1 MFNLCPP
8 ALIYLIF
15 SLTQIVIDLFKGL
28 YNTAFFKFVVMTMVA
43 FLLNALCIEGLSI
56 ISWFIVFIPFILMTV
71 IVTML
76 LYVFGLDI
84 ATGKINTNAE
94 TTSTT
99 TKNIVVVPQSPVTV
113 FNPNYSPITNPAIPI
128 TNPAIPNTYPVYYPA
143 NTYPPPPPPPPPP
156 NALVTNQPQLQP
168 AFKATYFPKSYT
180 SSPEYS
186 S

>member
-1 MFNLCPP
+1 MFELCPP

-28 YNTAFFKFVVMTMVA
+28 YNTAFFKFIVMIMITL
-43 FLLNALCIEGLSI
+43 LLNMLCQGGLSI
-56 ISWFIVFIPFILMTV
+56 IAWFIVFIPFILMTV

-84 ATGKINTNAE
+84 ATGKINTPCQNAE
-94 TTSTT
+94 TTSQT
-99 TKNIVVVPQSPVTV
+99 TKKIVVVPHSSVTV
-113 FNPNYSPITNPAIPI
+113 FNPNYSPITNH
-128 TNPAIPNTYPVYYPA
+128 AIPNTYPVYYPA

-180 SSPEYS
+180 SSPEYNS
-186 S
+186 